1 MLRSSFR
8 TLGALGAG
16 LAAATTLV
24 MATGLQ
30 TSLTRV
36 ADAAT
41 RADDAPVRVG
51 IRPSRVSNGPGQSD
65 VDIAVQHLAAQ
76 ERAEALLAQL
86 RAELGPRLGDS
97 FLAEVGAVI
106 GAHTGPGCIGV
117 TVHRRS

>member
-1 MLRSSFR
+1 MVE
-8 TLGALGAG
+8 
-16 LAAATTLV
+16 LAI
-24 MATGLQ
+24 
-30 TSLTRV
+30 
-36 ADAAT
+36 DAA
-41 RADDAPVRVG
+41 G
-51 IRPSRVSNGPGQSD
+51 ESD

-117 TVHRRS
+117 TVHRHPASAFLIDEMPVRGYPQSTGLTRRVAAARRSF